1 MTEHASRITHHAITK
16 APFVIALVMLAALG
30 CAGIPKA
37 LLDEMSQ
44 HPKDFVLGPEDVLE
58 VMVWKNQDLSR
69 QVVIRPDG
77 MISMPLIGDVRANGL
92 TAEQLANRISEK
104 LREFKE
110 NPSVSVSV
118 KEVNSYNVYVL
129 GEVAKPGKYQL
140 KSYTTILQSIAM
152 AGGFTPFAS
161 KNRMHVL
168 RISHNGKENTHE
180 IRIPVK
186 YDELVSGTGSPGN
199 FFLRSGD
206 TIVVP

>member
-1 MTEHASRITHHAITK
+1 MTQHASRFTHHAITK

-37 LLDEMSQ
+37 LLDEMTQ
-44 HPKDFVLGPEDVLE
+44 HPREFVLGPEDVLE
-58 VMVWKNQDLSR
+58 VTVWRNQDLSR

-77 MISMPLIGDVRANGL
+77 MISMPLLGDIQAGGL
-92 TAEQLANRISEK
+92 TAEQLAVRIGSRLKEY
-104 LREFKE
+104 KE
-110 NPSVSVSV
+110 NPSVSVTV

-129 GEVAKPGKYQL
+129 GEVTKPGKYQL
-140 KSYTTILQSIAM
+140 KSHTTILQSIAM

-168 RISHNGKENTHE
+168 RLSHNGDGDTHE

-186 YDELVSGTGSPGN
+186 YDDLVSGTGAPGN